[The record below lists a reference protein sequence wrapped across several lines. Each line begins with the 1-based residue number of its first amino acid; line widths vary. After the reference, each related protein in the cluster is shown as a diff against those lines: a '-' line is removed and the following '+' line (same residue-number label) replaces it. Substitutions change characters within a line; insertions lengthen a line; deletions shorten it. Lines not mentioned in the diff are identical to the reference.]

1 MYELMRH
8 RGVTSSS
15 PHCGWVRYMVN
26 VVNQPCC
33 LAASVFFRSEGGLGG
48 TLQAKKWACVQHSK
62 EQHSM
67 GLGGAHTQSTSP
79 LVSLAAAAG
88 PLCCKVVHHSP
99 PALGRQSGLV
109 L

>member
-15 PHCGWVRYMVN
+15 PHCVWVRYMVN

-48 TLQAKKWACVQHSK
+48 TLQAKKWACVQHNK

-67 GLGGAHTQSTSP
+67 GLGGAHTHTAPHPWYLWQQLP
-79 LVSLAAAAG
+79 V
-88 PLCCKVVHHSP
+88 LCAVRLCTTLLQHWG
-99 PALGRQSGLV
+99 GRV
-109 L
+109 A